1 MQLNEKAVFLP
12 SLTSKV
18 KKNVTVWHAF
28 YFTYTFM
35 IKGKNVFLNYLYT
48 TLSRSSS

>member
-18 KKNVTVWHAF
+18 KKSVTVQHVFFA
-28 YFTYTFM
+28 YTLM
-35 IKGKNVFLNYLYT
+35 IKGKNVFVN
-48 TLSRSSS
+48 